1 MSVKLKLINSLIL
14 AAEKELFVIALLAVS
29 LVNNAL
35 FPKIYERT
43 DSILQAISFNNG
55 VTFIVALGLRKAT
68 AILSK
73 QSRYFKL
80 APFTIKR
87 SFFTSENK
95 RATKELATSTTS
107 T

>member
-1 MSVKLKLINSLIL
+1 MSVKLKLIASLIF
-14 AAEKELFVIALLAVS
+14 AVEKALFVIALLDVS

-35 FPKIYERT
+35 VPKKYERK
-43 DSILQAISFNNG
+43 DSNLQAISFNKG
-55 VTFIVALGLRKAT
+55 VTLIVALGLLKAT

-87 SFFTSENK
+87 LNS
-95 RATKELATSTTS
+95 
-107 T
+107 